1 MKTMYKCVTLIL
13 AAGYSTR
20 MRGGDKLLEKID
32 DISQIYRIAKAAVQN
47 GVTYMTLPAANNP
60 RERALSRLA
69 VHKIFLN
76 NKNTG
81 MGASIAT
88 GVKYIKDSKSKV
100 TGIII
105 IPADMPLID
114 TATIKAFYGAHAKY
128 PGSIIQAT
136 DEKGSG
142 HPVLFPS
149 RYFKNL
155 MLLKK
160 ETGGKDIIKGSK
172 NIKILKFEG
181 KVATLDLDTPEDWK
195 NWRNERFD

>member
-1 MKTMYKCVTLIL
+1 MNKCVTLIL
-13 AAGYSTR
+13 SAGYSTR
-20 MRGGDKLLEKID
+20 MRGDDKLLEKID
-32 DISQIYRIAKAAVQN
+32 DISQIYRIAKAAVTN
-47 GVTYMTLPAANNP
+47 GITYMTLPAIDHP
-60 RERALSRLA
+60 RERALSGLA
-69 VHKIFLN
+69 VQKIFLN

-81 MGASIAT
+81 MGASIAE
-88 GVKYIKDSKSKV
+88 GVKYIQDNESNV

-114 TATIKAFYGAHAKY
+114 SATIKAFYGAHSKY

-136 DEKGSG
+136 DEKGYG

-181 KVATLDLDTPEDWK
+181 KVATLDLDTPEDWR
-195 NWRNERFD
+195 NWRNKRFD

>member
-1 MKTMYKCVTLIL
+1 MNKCVTLIL
-13 AAGYSTR
+13 SAGYSTR
-20 MRGGDKLLEKID
+20 MRGDDKLLEKID
-32 DISQIYRIAKAAVQN
+32 DISQIYRIAKAAVTN
-47 GVTYMTLPAANNP
+47 GITYMTLPAIDHP
-60 RERALSRLA
+60 RERALSGLA
-69 VHKIFLN
+69 VQKIFLN

-81 MGASIAT
+81 MGASIAE
-88 GVKYIKDSKSKV
+88 GVKYIQDNESNV

-114 TATIKAFYGAHAKY
+114 SATIKAFYGAHSKY
-128 PGSIIQAT
+128 PGSIIQAVD
-136 DEKGSG
+136 DEGSG
-142 HPVLFPS
+142 HPVLFPG

-181 KVATLDLDTPEDWK
+181 KVATLDLDTPEDWR
-195 NWRNERFD
+195 NWRNKRFD

>member
-1 MKTMYKCVTLIL
+1 MNKCVTLIL
-13 AAGYSTR
+13 SAGYSTR
-20 MRGGDKLLEKID
+20 MRGDDKLLEKID
-32 DISQIYRIAKAAVQN
+32 GISQIYRIAKAAVTN
-47 GVTYMTLPAANNP
+47 GITYMTLPAIDHP
-60 RERALSRLA
+60 RERALSGLA
-69 VHKIFLN
+69 VQKIFLN

-88 GVKYIKDSKSKV
+88 GVKYIQDSKSKV

-114 TATIKAFYGAHAKY
+114 SATIKAFYGAHSKY
-128 PGSIIQAT
+128 PGSIIQAA
-136 DEKGSG
+136 DEKGYG

-181 KVATLDLDTPEDWK
+181 KVATLDLDTPEDWR
-195 NWRNERFD
+195 NWRNKRFD

>member
-1 MKTMYKCVTLIL
+1 MNKCVTLIL
-13 AAGYSTR
+13 SAGYSTR
-20 MRGGDKLLEKID
+20 MRGDDKLLEKID
-32 DISQIYRIAKAAVQN
+32 DISQIYRIAKAAVTN
-47 GVTYMTLPAANNP
+47 GITYMTLPAIDHP
-60 RERALSRLA
+60 RERALSGLA
-69 VHKIFLN
+69 VQKIFLN

-81 MGASIAT
+81 MGASIAE
-88 GVKYIKDSKSKV
+88 GVKYIQDNESNV

-114 TATIKAFYGAHAKY
+114 SATIKAFYGAHSKH
-128 PGSIIQAT
+128 PRSIIQAAD
-136 DEKGSG
+136 DEGSG
-142 HPVLFPS
+142 HPVLFPG

-181 KVATLDLDTPEDWK
+181 KVATLDLDTPEDWR

>member
-1 MKTMYKCVTLIL
+1 MYKCVTLIL

-47 GVTYMTLPAANNP
+47 GITYMTLPAANHP
-60 RERALSRLA
+60 RERALSGLA

-81 MGASIAT
+81 MGASIAK
-88 GVKYIKDSKSKV
+88 GVKYIQDSESNV

-114 TATIKAFYGAHAKY
+114 SATIKAFYGAHSKY

-136 DEKGSG
+136 DEKGYG

>member
-1 MKTMYKCVTLIL
+1 
-13 AAGYSTR
+13 
-20 MRGGDKLLEKID
+20 MRGDDKLLEKID
-32 DISQIYRIAKAAVQN
+32 GISQIYRIAKAAVTN
-47 GVTYMTLPAANNP
+47 GITYMTLPAIDHP
-60 RERALSRLA
+60 RERALSGLA
-69 VHKIFLN
+69 VQKIFLN

-81 MGASIAT
+81 MGASIAE
-88 GVKYIKDSKSKV
+88 GVKYIQDNESNV

-114 TATIKAFYGAHAKY
+114 SATIKAFYGAHSKY
-128 PGSIIQAT
+128 PGSIIQAAD
-136 DEKGSG
+136 DEGSG
-142 HPVLFPS
+142 HPVLFPG

-181 KVATLDLDTPEDWK
+181 KVATLDLDTPEDWR

>member
-1 MKTMYKCVTLIL
+1 MNKCVTLIL
-13 AAGYSTR
+13 SAGYSTR
-20 MRGGDKLLEKID
+20 MRGDDKLLEKID
-32 DISQIYRIAKAAVQN
+32 GISQIYRIAKAAVTN
-47 GVTYMTLPAANNP
+47 GITYMTLPAIDHP
-60 RERALSRLA
+60 RERALSGLA
-69 VHKIFLN
+69 VQKIFLN

-81 MGASIAT
+81 MGASIAE
-88 GVKYIKDSKSKV
+88 GVKYIQDNESNV
-100 TGIII
+100 TGIIV

-114 TATIKAFYGAHAKY
+114 CVTIEAFYAAHSKY

-136 DEKGSG
+136 DDKGSG
-142 HPVLFPS
+142 HPVLFPG

>member
-1 MKTMYKCVTLIL
+1 MNKCVTLIL
-13 AAGYSTR
+13 SAGYSTR
-20 MRGGDKLLEKID
+20 MRGDDKLLEKID
-32 DISQIYRIAKAAVQN
+32 GISQIYRIAKAAVTN
-47 GVTYMTLPAANNP
+47 GITYMTLPAIDHP
-60 RERALSRLA
+60 RERALSGLA

-88 GVKYIKDSKSKV
+88 GVKYIQDSKSNV

-114 TATIKAFYGAHAKY
+114 SASIKAFYGAHSKY

-136 DEKGSG
+136 DEKGYG

>member
-1 MKTMYKCVTLIL
+1 MNKCVTLIL
-13 AAGYSTR
+13 SAGYSTR
-20 MRGGDKLLEKID
+20 MRGDDKLLEKID
-32 DISQIYRIAKAAVQN
+32 GISQIYRIAKAAVTN
-47 GVTYMTLPAANNP
+47 GITYMTLPAIDHP
-60 RERALSRLA
+60 RERALSGLA
-69 VHKIFLN
+69 VQKIFLN

-81 MGASIAT
+81 MGASIAE
-88 GVKYIKDSKSKV
+88 GVKYIQDNESNV

-114 TATIKAFYGAHAKY
+114 SATIKAFYGAHSKY

-136 DEKGSG
+136 DENGSG

-195 NWRNERFD
+195 NWRNEPFD